1 MKSFVSSLLI
11 FALLLGGMIL
21 NYHYINDTCD
31 TLAARI
37 DALPPCGEAEDA
49 IAALGAFWE
58 AHKGK
63 IELSVSGSDI
73 EYFEESLAELT
84 VANQEKEEA
93 DFATAKAL
101 LLEGVK
107 RLRRLEQLDFVHLL

>member
-49 IAALGAFWE
+49 ILALGAFWE
-58 AHKGK
+58 THKGK
-63 IELSVSGSDI
+63 IW
-73 EYFEESLAELT
+73 AEAREGHNAFLVQLT
-84 VANQEKEEA
+84 VIPQ
-93 DFATAKAL
+93 
-101 LLEGVK
+101 
-107 RLRRLEQLDFVHLL
+107 